1 MNPNDAVA
9 VVTSEARN
17 NSTQGTQPPAWFD
30 GEETDLTMIEL
41 GNGAW
46 IEEIT

>member
-1 MNPNDAVA
+1 MTPWRWTTSDA
-9 VVTSEARN
+9 RRL
-17 NSTQGTQPPAWFD
+17 STQDTGANLRGSP

-46 IEEIT
+46 IEDLT